1 MMTNELRPSA
11 CPFCD
16 SINLEVCATFEADR
30 KVAHF
35 VKCLSCDAHGPLFDQ
50 TGLCE
55 TNEAAVTAWNTRGPM
70 LTALGGWITE
80 RAAKE
85 MLKGPIASGG
95 ISISHVKTSTRP
107 IAVYLKERPFHD
119 K

>member
-1 MMTNELRPSA
+1 MTNELRLSA

-16 SINLEVCATFEADR
+16 SNSLTIRAKFEHD
-30 KVAHF
+30 KV
-35 VKCLSCDAHGPLFDQ
+35 VSRYVECDDCDARGPLWHR

-55 TNEAAVTAWNTRGPM
+55 TDEAAAEAWNDRGPM

-80 RAAKE
+80 SAAKR
-85 MLKGPIASGG
+85 MMQGPIKSGG

-107 IAVYLKERPFHD
+107 IAVYLKERPFRD
-119 K
+119 Q